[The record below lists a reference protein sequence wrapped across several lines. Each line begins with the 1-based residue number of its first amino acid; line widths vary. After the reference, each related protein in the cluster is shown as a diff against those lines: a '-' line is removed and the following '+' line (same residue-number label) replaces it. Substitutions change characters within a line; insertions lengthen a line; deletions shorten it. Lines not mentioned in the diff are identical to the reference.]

1 MAESID
7 LNEFHWLLAI
17 VQSIDVGV
25 VVVDRQFRVEVW
37 NSFMENRS
45 GRTPQEVL
53 QKSFF
58 ELFPEVE
65 EDWFRHKVDS
75 VATLGTPAFTIWEQ
89 RPYLVRFKNYQPIT
103 GQEDFMYQNTTILP
117 LHGTNS
123 SIEHVCV
130 IIYDVTDVAVH
141 KHQLQSANQ
150 QLQHLSRT
158 DRLTGLNNRGYWE
171 EELRREYSRHRRYG
185 SMAALVIFDID
196 HFKRINDG
204 HGHPAGDKVIQRVAD
219 QVRQAIRD
227 TDIAGR
233 YGGEEFVVL
242 LPDVDKAGARLF
254 AERLREL
261 VEAQVVT
268 HEGEAIRFTIS
279 LGVADLAQSC
289 EGYQQLIDWADR
301 ALYHSKHGGRN
312 RVTVHSD

>member
-1 MAESID
+1 MAENID
-7 LNEFHWLLAI
+7 LNEFHWLLTI

-25 VVVDRQFRVEVW
+25 VVLDREFHVEVW

-45 GRTPQEVL
+45 GRTPEEVL
-53 QKSFF
+53 HKSFF

-65 EDWFRHKVDS
+65 QDWFRHKVES

-117 LHGTNS
+117 LQATNS
-123 SIEHVCV
+123 RIEHVCL
-130 IIYDVTDVAVH
+130 IIYDVTDVAVN

-150 QLQHLSRT
+150 QLKHLSRT
-158 DRLTGLNNRGYWE
+158 DRLTGLNNRGHWE

-185 SMAALVIFDID
+185 STAALVIFDID
-196 HFKRINDG
+196 HFKKINDTY
-204 HGHPAGDKVIQRVAD
+204 GHPAGDKVIQFVAD
-219 QVRQAIRD
+219 VVREAIRE

-242 LPDVDKAGARLF
+242 LPDVDKVSARLF
-254 AERLREL
+254 AERLRQL
-261 VEAQVVT
+261 VEALVV
-268 HEGEAIRFTIS
+268 EADGQEIRFTIS
-279 LGVADLAQSC
+279 LGVADLSQTSQDH
-289 EGYQQLIDWADR
+289 QQLIEWADR
-301 ALYHSKHGGRN
+301 ALYQSKHGGRN
-312 RVTVHSD
+312 QVSVHGG